1 MKYKNTNVKFNVE
14 DPIQMEAW
22 NYLHSQKG
30 TDSYAKIIARAI
42 SEANKPT
49 YEPVQPTYNVSAEI
63 SDSDVNRI
71 ADRVVDKLLDMGLA
85 VNSSV
90 ASEIAK
96 KQSFEDKPQQNVSEK
111 EPEFNEAYITQD
123 CLDFAS
129 G

>member
-30 TDSYAKIIARAI
+30 TDSYAKIIAKAI
-42 SEANKPT
+42 SESNKVV
-49 YEPVQPTYNVSAEI
+49 YEPVQATHNTPAEI
-63 SDSDVNRI
+63 SDFDVNRI
-71 ADRVVDKLLDMGLA
+71 ADKVVAKLLEKGLA
-85 VNSSV
+85 VSGTAS
-90 ASEIAK
+90 SEIAR
-96 KQSFEDKPQQNVSEK
+96 KQSFEYKPQQNVSEK